1 MLDFV
6 DFVPMVKEGLEY
18 RIVALLVASP
28 LLRSIL
34 ETGSAQRGFHA
45 ESRDRGSG

>member
-6 DFVPMVKEGLEY
+6 LMVKEGLEY

-28 LLRSIL
+28 LLRSISD
-34 ETGSAQRGFHA
+34 TGSA
-45 ESRDRGSG
+45 